1 MTTYLME
8 PRSETIY
15 TMDELQANYERYLQ
29 DQYADSA
36 EGTNSV
42 IPFEKWTAG
51 LVEVVP
57 NRIEDP
63 DYDPKCGD
71 WRKA

>member
-1 MTTYLME
+1 MATYLME

-15 TMDELQANYERYLQ
+15 TMEELLANYERYLQ
-29 DQYADSA
+29 DQNADGA
-36 EGTNSV
+36 VGADNA

>member
-29 DQYADSA
+29 DQYAGT
-36 EGTNSV
+36 EGTNSA

-51 LVEVVP
+51 LVVVVP